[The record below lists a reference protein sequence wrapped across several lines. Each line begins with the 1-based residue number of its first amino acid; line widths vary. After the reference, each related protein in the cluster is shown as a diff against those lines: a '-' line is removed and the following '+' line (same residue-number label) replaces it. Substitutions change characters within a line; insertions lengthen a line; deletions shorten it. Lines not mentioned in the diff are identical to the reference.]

1 MAQNKAVNLD
11 DQPVEQSGN
20 YLAVARESC
29 EVEWLVGIMEIYW
42 VEWKAVSLVEEL
54 AVRLAVDLEMWM
66 AESLVIGTVV
76 AKDFVV
82 VARLADQ

>member
-1 MAQNKAVNLD
+1 MDAWMAQNKAVNLD

-42 VEWKAVSLVEEL
+42 VEWKAVSLVDNL
-54 AVRLAVDLEMWM
+54 AVL
-66 AESLVIGTVV
+66 LVENLGIHSVH
-76 AKDFVV
+76 
-82 VARLADQ
+82 